1 MIKRYIK
8 YLSTLFLA
16 LIILA
21 GSLSTV
27 YASEAGGGDVNIGG
41 EGTGNASLSGIQG
54 GWNEV
59 RQGYRL
65 YIVNE
70 SNTSKSPVLDIWF
83 CSPDEFFTGNSG
95 DVSYK
100 KVTRGGTK
108 LASIWGGVTASN
120 LLEGD
125 IPKPWIGEA
134 SNYKALENW
143 LLEVKEG
150 YDMNNAERAI
160 EQVFGEG
167 VLDEFRENAGED
179 PYYLFIEGLANFGVY
194 RPFDETRNPNGGWNN
209 YTGQAFAGTFY
220 NWCDWCYSGC
230 NSGTYWETGGVP
242 LKSRTNTIFATGIQV
257 VEREGWSMDRFDKLA
272 VPEQTGGTIT
282 TEMGLHYGYD
292 TAIYRITDI
301 TMNGLIRTYDTV
313 LGEEKGPAPTP
324 KTKGQEGIYSIVKI
338 YALEKNDGSREYEGC
353 YTRLKVCKNIE
364 ILDEPLYNVREWFTS
379 PMVVRAPYPFGTT
392 WESVSG
398 GWKPQHG
405 AGTGTVTL
413 DYDEGERTLFVL
425 LVRQEEEEETA
436 QDLILHE
443 SEISRYYQ
451 LSSVAEFSGLDRKI
465 TWTAPS
471 LGLGS
476 VCGHGPL
483 HDNHDGI
490 VNGQVVHRGCN
501 HYCGETDVSFTDNN
515 LNLKVKNQYESS
527 FRHILAT
534 VGAFAPKVIP
544 ESGVQYTRSYKGQ
557 VVISKNWDY
566 RFVIWRGEDELTLSD
581 YNFTDSDVSWQTS
594 PINTLVTRVS
604 NTPESTRWTARE
616 TDVPLTILL
625 KQDDSGDYTTRGQFS
640 CGHGSSVESIATP
653 DREINANAPVKVY
666 TYSGQPS
673 GSVSSSSPKTIS
685 SMSGTTKGNG
695 RGIEGDTVISFYPYI
710 RMTYEQMGSTT
721 KHDVNVLS
729 QHKRSLTVNE
739 YFEAGYKKASD
750 INLNITSQ
758 QWSVHQL
765 STNPSA
771 GNSWAGRNKVLP
783 GGALYSVDSDGLS
796 GASIVLR
803 TWQFVSEGENRQR
816 LVEAGTSFG
825 SDPHTVAS
833 ATQAHQEF
841 VNSSIESFNNGYFIE
856 QSVNSDPNASNV
868 FSGNYSTV
876 QRGGFG
882 LNGALSDED
891 KYYMNNDSGSVG
903 DVQSALVQAGSA
915 STSTVFYR
923 VYSDTS
929 GNLYL
934 ATGSSYGGVTGAT
947 GTRILRKDQSASN
960 LTGTAKELDS
970 RTQVISNFIS
980 AIERNT
986 GDDETASWASEDG
999 KWYNEA
1005 FELVIMV
1012 QTSQFG
1018 VGLQNPARRETVLD
1032 PALCPSNSGQSDLF
1046 SSAYS
1051 SAYRM
1056 GGYSINFPDKGSGY
1070 AGTFK
1075 GEDINI
1081 SGIQDM
1087 YKSKVFVI
1095 PNVNVQDLD

>member
-1 MIKRYIK
+1 MIKQYIK
-8 YLSTLFLA
+8 QLLTALLVVVLSTALFQTAYAVDYNGDGSDTSGGSGIDGSNVVYGWSDNYVGYRIYVVSEDFGYLSPVIDIWF
-16 LIILA
+16 
-21 GSLSTV
+21 
-27 YASEAGGGDVNIGG
+27 
-41 EGTGNASLSGIQG
+41 GTGTYDN
-54 GWNEV
+54 V
-59 RQGYRL
+59 RN
-65 YIVNE
+65 IVNE
-70 SNTSKSPVLDIWF
+70 SKANGATKSVY
-83 CSPDEFFTGNSG
+83 N
-95 DVSYK
+95 
-100 KVTRGGTK
+100 KVTRASRNEAGGTPMPAET
-108 LASIWGGVTASN
+108 LLNPDGGNEIPRPWSGFSSNAQQLRNWIYTTAEGEEACNGLRLIEALFGTEPLEYYRNNDTELYIVLEGITMFDVLNEFNVRVGTYAGTAHFWGQVCRSLGQPYGNVWLRRGTNGTFAVSLYLDEYWGGNDSWGFMEMPTRISVGSDAN
-120 LLEGD
+120 
-125 IPKPWIGEA
+125 
-134 SNYKALENW
+134 
-143 LLEVKEG
+143 V
-150 YDMNNAERAI
+150 AEDFISA
-160 EQVFGEG
+160 
-167 VLDEFRENAGED
+167 DE
-179 PYYLFIEGLANFGVY
+179 L
-194 RPFDETRNPNGGWNN
+194 
-209 YTGQAFAGTFY
+209 
-220 NWCDWCYSGC
+220 
-230 NSGTYWETGGVP
+230 
-242 LKSRTNTIFATGIQV
+242 
-257 VEREGWSMDRFDKLA
+257 WSM
-272 VPEQTGGTIT
+272 
-282 TEMGLHYGYD
+282 GYD
-292 TAIYRITDI
+292 THEYTFSSLLNLTTHTWDYPL
-301 TMNGLIRTYDTV
+301 GDTP
-313 LGEEKGPAPTP
+313 GPAPQVEDI
-324 KTKGQEGIYSIVKI
+324 KKDRVDIVKI
-338 YALEKNDGSREYEGC
+338 YHTVDRKTGETVSWDGSFIRKENPRTIVIEDEETYVVEEWK
-353 YTRLKVCKNIE
+353 TVKTKV
-364 ILDEPLYNVREWFTS
+364 TS
-379 PMVVRAPYPFGTT
+379 PPSTWDPVDPIYPVQNGT
-392 WESVSG
+392 SS
-398 GWKPQHG
+398 
-405 AGTGTVTL
+405 GTVTM
-413 DYDEGERTLFVL
+413 DPMPPENERTLFVL
-425 LVRQEEEEETA
+425 LVKYVDVEDEA
-436 QDLILHE
+436 DLVLHE

-451 LSSVAEFSGLDRKI
+451 MSGTREFSSIDKKI

-534 VGAFAPKVIP
+534 VGAFTPKVIP

-653 DREINANAPVKVY
+653 DREITANAPVKVY

-695 RGIEGDTVISFYPYI
+695 QGIEGDTVISFYPYI

-765 STNPSA
+765 ATNPSA

-816 LVEAGTSFG
+816 LAEAGTSFG

-841 VNSSIESFNNGYFIE
+841 VNSSIEAFNNGYFIE

-1051 SAYRM
+1051 SAYRL

>member
-1 MIKRYIK
+1 MKMGGSIFKSIKTFTV
-8 YLSTLFLA
+8 TL
-16 LIILA
+16 LIML
-21 GSLSTV
+21 SLSLTLSDTV
-27 YASEAGGGDVNIGG
+27 FASETQGTGDNSSNQGEDTESGSGTDARYAWSDYRLGYRIYVVDDNNVRVGDKVIDTWYG
-41 EGTGNASLSGIQG
+41 EGTLDEVLSVAG
-54 GWNEV
+54 
-59 RQGYRL
+59 
-65 YIVNE
+65 
-70 SNTSKSPVLDIWF
+70 SK
-83 CSPDEFFTGNSG
+83 NM
-95 DVSYK
+95 YK
-100 KVTRGGTK
+100 KSTRSLLAPTITYTAQTADNVGPGG
-108 LASIWGGVTASN
+108 L
-120 LLEGD
+120 
-125 IPKPWIGEA
+125 PKPWNGFSSGSA
-134 SNYKALENW
+134 DLENW
-143 LLEVKEG
+143 VYSESDDGTTYGKQLVIDL
-150 YDMNNAERAI
+150 
-160 EQVFGEG
+160 FGEDLWNG
-167 VLDEFRENAGED
+167 YVAQED
-179 PYYLFIEGLANFGVY
+179 KEYYLAFEPITMFSVFSEGNKYQGY
-194 RPFDETRNPNGGWNN
+194 E
-209 YTGQAFAGTFY
+209 FAGTNWGYASFCLSKSWNYGGAELRRGTNGTFAVSVMQEY
-220 NWCDWCYSGC
+220 NWLDRYDNMKSVPRTTVGDGNWLTTSEMFNYAYGIALFTFESLD
-230 NSGTYWETGGVP
+230 NS
-242 LKSRTNTIFATGIQV
+242 
-257 VEREGWSMDRFDKLA
+257 
-272 VPEQTGGTIT
+272 
-282 TEMGLHYGYD
+282 
-292 TAIYRITDI
+292 RIHTWD
-301 TMNGLIRTYDTV
+301 YA
-313 LGEEKGPAPTP
+313 LGSTP
-324 KTKGQEGIYSIVKI
+324 GRSPMPDSSNENKVTIVKV
-338 YALEKNDGSREYEGC
+338 YCTKDRKTNDVVSWDGSFIRKLNPVNIDIEDEPEYSVEQWK
-353 YTRLKVCKNIE
+353 TTKNIVVSPPSTW
-364 ILDEPLYNVREWFTS
+364 DPVEPLYGIQKGTS
-379 PMVVRAPYPFGTT
+379 
-392 WESVSG
+392 S
-398 GWKPQHG
+398 
-405 AGTGTVTL
+405 GTVSMDPNKPT
-413 DYDEGERTLFVL
+413 YERTLYVL
-425 LVRQEEEEETA
+425 LVKYEDVEDEA
-436 QDLILHE
+436 DLVLHE

-451 LSSVAEFSGLDRKI
+451 MSSTREFSSIDKKI

-673 GSVSSSSPKTIS
+673 GSVSKSSPKTIS

-765 STNPSA
+765 ATNPSA
-771 GNSWAGRNKVLP
+771 GNSWSGRNKVLP

-970 RTQVISNFIS
+970 RTGVVSNFIS

-986 GDDETASWASEDG
+986 GDDETASWAPDA

-1005 FELVIMV
+1005 FELTIMV

-1051 SAYRM
+1051 SAYRL